1 MIKNRTT
8 ETALFESLVN
18 SQREQVIY
26 WLKSKYEH
34 LSYWDAE
41 DIVIDA
47 AYALWEK
54 LKTVK
59 DWVNQSQEGLFRVIA
74 KNTYTHW
81 LQKKHGIFSAE
92 WDDSYYPH
100 DEGVELDYCYVSS
113 ETAHMLLKERMYD
126 LIDQLKPKDRELMLL
141 YLQNV
146 RMDEIAEKLGLKNQ
160 QVAKNK
166 KRKIVVRLCEAI
178 NGQADACPSF
188 FKIHQSHQYICDKR
202 HFLMH
207 FECRIATFLS
217 EQ

>member
-1 MIKNRTT
+1 MIKK
-8 ETALFESLVN
+8 ETSEIAFFNSLVN

-26 WLKSKYEH
+26 WLKGKYEN

-54 LKTVK
+54 LNTVK
-59 DWVNQSQEGLFRVIA
+59 DWMNQSQVGLFRAIA

-92 WDDSYYPH
+92 WDDSYYPQ
-100 DEGVELDYCYVSS
+100 DDGVELDYQYVSS
-113 ETAHMLLKERMYD
+113 ETAHKLLKEQMYD

-146 RMDEIAEKLGLKNQ
+146 RMDEIAVRLGLKNQ

-188 FKIHQSHQYICDKR
+188 LY
-202 HFLMH
+202 
-207 FECRIATFLS
+207 
-217 EQ
+217 